1 MKTPAFEWGP
11 VSRGVY
17 IGLLWLTL
25 PVLCLGV
32 KQSIGYVL
40 FLIFLP
46 LGLRPVLE
54 ITGLFNVYQSL
65 VASRYERANKRIS
78 TKKFIEIDKRE
89 RILKHRRSRT
99 RDPSLPKNW

>member
-1 MKTPAFEWGP
+1 MKTPIFEWGP

-17 IGLLWLTL
+17 IALLWLTL
-25 PVLCLGV
+25 PVLYLGV
-32 KQSIGYVL
+32 KQSVGYVL

-46 LGLRPVLE
+46 FGLRPVLE
-54 ITGLFNVYQSL
+54 VTGLFNVYQSL
-65 VASRYERANKRIS
+65 VAALHDKANKRIS

-89 RILKHRRSRT
+89 RILKHRRSRA